1 MVSQGLSQL
10 EECPERQQIEGDSAE
25 MIQDKDALLSEEPVD
40 RPRNGD
46 TAAAGADRGEKD
58 ELNEVKL

>member
-1 MVSQGLSQL
+1 
-10 EECPERQQIEGDSAE
+10 